1 MIKIRIIRGLY
12 LISSCLLALNL
23 CAQREYGD
31 FYLRKE
37 TYEHNLPM
45 LRDQFGGNKT
55 FPAELE
61 LECLVALSFYPELKN
76 TSIEFRFGK
85 SNFTMTSKPKFR
97 SILEA
102 RQQRQYVITIEK
114 SGSSKNNIEWT
125 ELSFNA
131 MVGWIGHELGH
142 IVHYSHKT
150 NSGIALIGVKYAL
163 PGYRRK
169 MERFTDQI
177 AIQHDLGY
185 ALYEGVDYTMNRSHA
200 TTHYKTSQ
208 QKYYLQPDEIIDRIH
223 SGQTWSA
230 LFRKTK
236 MTPSA
241 PPIKITEMNIPGLSL

>member
-1 MIKIRIIRGLY
+1 MKKNIIMHGLY
-12 LISSCLLALNL
+12 LITSCLLSINL
-23 CAQREYGD
+23 YTQTEYDD
-31 FYLRKE
+31 FYLRRE
-37 TYEHNLPM
+37 TYEHNLPL
-45 LRDQFGGNKT
+45 LREQFGGNKT

-61 LECLVALSFYPELKN
+61 LQCLAALSCYPELKN

-85 SNFTMTSKPKFR
+85 SNFTMTSKPKFH
-97 SILEA
+97 SIL
-102 RQQRQYVITIEK
+102 RDKKQRQYVVTIEK
-114 SGSSKNNIEWT
+114 LGSSKNNIEWT

-150 NSGIALIGVKYAL
+150 NSGVAFIGVKYAL

-177 AIQHDLGY
+177 VIQHDLGY
-185 ALYEGVDYTMNRSHA
+185 ALYEGLDYIINRSHA
-200 TTHYKTSQ
+200 TTHYKTCQ

-223 SGQTWSA
+223 SKKTWSA

-236 MTPSA
+236 M
-241 PPIKITEMNIPGLSL
+241 KPGTYTN

>member
-1 MIKIRIIRGLY
+1 MKKIITINGLCF
-12 LISSCLLALNL
+12 ITSCLLSLNL
-23 CAQREYGD
+23 HSQTEYDD

-37 TYEHNLPM
+37 TYEHSLPE
-45 LRDQFGGNKT
+45 LREQFGGNKT
-55 FPAELE
+55 FPTDLE

-76 TSIEFRFGK
+76 TPIEFRFGK
-85 SNFTMTSKPKFR
+85 SNFTMTSKPKFK
-97 SILEA
+97 SILEDK
-102 RQQRQYVITIEK
+102 RLRQYVITIEK
-114 SGSSKNNIEWT
+114 LGSSKNNIEWS

-150 NSGIALIGVKYAL
+150 NCGVAFIGVKYAF

-200 TTHYKTSQ
+200 SAHYKKCQ
-208 QKYYLQPDEIIDRIH
+208 QKYYLQPDEIIDRAH
-223 SGQTWSA
+223 SKQTWSA
-230 LFRKTK
+230 IFRKTK
-236 MTPSA
+236 MTIA
-241 PPIKITEMNIPGLSL
+241 N

>member
-1 MIKIRIIRGLY
+1 MKKIIITNGLF
-12 LISSCLLALNL
+12 LITSCLLSLNL
-23 CAQREYGD
+23 YTQSEYRD

-37 TYEHNLPM
+37 TYEHDLSL
-45 LRDQFGGNKT
+45 LREQFSGNKT
-55 FPAELE
+55 FPSELE

-76 TSIEFRFGK
+76 TAIDFRFGK
-85 SNFTMTSKPKFR
+85 SNFTMTSKPKFN
-97 SILEA
+97 SIL
-102 RQQRQYVITIEK
+102 RDKQDRQYVVTIEK
-114 SGSSKNNIEWT
+114 LGESKNNIEWR

-150 NSGIALIGVKYAL
+150 NSGVAFIGVKYAL

-185 ALYEGVDYTMNRSHA
+185 ALYEGVDYTINRSHA
-200 TTHYKTSQ
+200 TEHYKTCQ

-223 SGQTWSA
+223 SKQTLSA

-236 MTPSA
+236 MIQGAYT
-241 PPIKITEMNIPGLSL
+241 N